1 MLPNSIKVPPAALVV
16 FVRGKFNRISFNSII
31 FVIFCMA
38 IYAALFH
45 FFCIYLRIRIQ
56 QAITSFIFLRFVWL
70 LNIQKNNINIY
81 SINFK
86 DFTLEMSLCTSK
98 QDPYSFLQQ
107 SRVCLVLWRPLSLP
121 LMLRHHTL
129 RLFFISDVS
138 SFVSPQA
145 SYNSERIIKNATVE
159 LKYYLNLKR
168 MLSYKYTHQ
177 WNKKNFMIN
186 KKMKHCKQGFKL

>member
-1 MLPNSIKVPPAALVV
+1 MVKYAMICKYQIIYSNYITTKTVKFKLSCFHVAKFNQSTFCSGFLLRERNLVPPAALVV
-16 FVRGKFNRISFNSII
+16 FVRGKLNRISFNSII

-107 SRVCLVLWRPLSLP
+107 SRVCLVL
-121 LMLRHHTL
+121 
-129 RLFFISDVS
+129 
-138 SFVSPQA
+138 
-145 SYNSERIIKNATVE
+145 
-159 LKYYLNLKR
+159 
-168 MLSYKYTHQ
+168 
-177 WNKKNFMIN
+177 
-186 KKMKHCKQGFKL
+186 